1 MKKPMSAMRI
11 SKWWIAMAVILGNL
25 FSVSSQAAEDMS
37 DRLQEHWKSD
47 REQLRYQL
55 EKRSRLSERANASR
69 LEEFPED
76 IHALVLDDDQTPTDL
91 VLRRTRALLNHIR
104 QMSNPPDLS
113 QLGSELTEL
122 ESRLQH
128 DDTEEGFFEA
138 CALRR
143 RIAMNNPL
151 LDFEEILFSGFA
163 AGEWLIDIGNVANNA
178 VRAPDAGLYKVG
190 GFKSGNATV
199 TDLLEDAVVQSGPYD
214 TYKGKTL
221 SNKNPEW
228 GGNALFH
235 CPALSYDGT
244 EVVFSWAPDIQG
256 TRTGRA
262 PNKQFVLFKMNLD
275 GTGLTQLTEHP
286 WANVYHPCWLPSG
299 RIVFISEE
307 LDRAAR
313 CGANDLGG
321 NLFSMKPDGSDLFP
335 LSWHETDEIY
345 PSVDNNGLIVY
356 TRWDYVDRKFSTGQH
371 LWTCYPDGRD
381 PRAPHG
387 NYGRPGDPDCE
398 VAIRAIPGTQG
409 LYSAIETGHHSC
421 YFGNLVI
428 IDTRK
433 NENVEQPMH
442 HFWPGTKDHGD
453 KGFNRGA
460 TSPDVK
466 VELDRFY
473 LEPWPLSKEFHIVT
487 LIGKVLLVDRF
498 RNEILLYDAGSLLG
512 ERIPARFPQPVKARP
527 KPTSIPVQTYQGE
540 RRKDSPKATI
550 SVQNVYEADF
560 EWPEGTKIT
569 QLRVVQIIPKAWSL
583 RSGHNDAMIGYS
595 DGGIPRLALGVVP
608 VEEDGSAYFEA
619 PIECEI
625 YFQALNE
632 KGMAVQTMRSGTY
645 VHPGEHLSCLGCH
658 EDRWSATPVAGTPKA
673 LTREPSKLEPEPEG
687 SCPLSYARLVRI
699 PVFEKK
705 CAPCHQDSGKGI
717 SFGYW
722 KDMTCPEYKEAHG
735 LPKAKG
741 ISPQYTP
748 GDIER
753 FVRWHFA
760 SASNG
765 ACEWTKANGIGWG
778 KPYKIENNTLGYE
791 REEWYTKP
799 GTFGALASKLKNHL
813 TPEHHDVQLTEEEFR
828 RVVVWMDLNALNLS
842 SNYPDKEVQA
852 RQEAGEIVWPYID
865 VDPSNPTRVQL
876 DGNGTYAKSPRNARQ
891 AGIHTGSASLRI
903 RRLGG
908 RIIVENAASGPMV
921 VKMYN
926 SLGRTSEIIRTQAR
940 GAGQT
945 TIPVGLRTGGVY
957 IISVE
962 QQDRRGT
969 IHFVANGSEQ

>member
-1 MKKPMSAMRI
+1 MVG
-11 SKWWIAMAVILGNL
+11 VILAGL
-25 FSVSSQAAEDMS
+25 SHAAEEMNEQLS
-37 DRLQEHWKSD
+37 RHWEFDRS
-47 REQLRYQL
+47 QLRYQL
-55 EKRSRLSERANASR
+55 EKRSRLSESAHKSR
-69 LEEFPED
+69 LEEFPND
-76 IHALVLDDDQTPTDL
+76 IHALVLETDKTPTDL
-91 VLRRTRALLNHIR
+91 VLRRTRALLNQIL
-104 QMSNPPDLS
+104 QMANAPDLS
-113 QLGSELTEL
+113 QLDSELTEL

-138 CALRR
+138 CLLRR
-143 RIAMNNPL
+143 EIAMQNPL
-151 LDFEEILFSGFA
+151 LDFDELLFTGYA
-163 AGEWLIDIGNVANNA
+163 AKEWIIQGANVANYS
-178 VRAPDAGLYKVG
+178 VRAPGAGLYTVS
-190 GFKSGNATV
+190 GFKSGTATV
-199 TDLLEDAVVQSGPYD
+199 KDVLENAVVQPGPYN
-214 TYKGKTL
+214 TYNGKTL

-228 GGNALFH
+228 EGDALFH

-244 EVVFSWAPDIQG
+244 EVIFSWAPDIQG
-256 TRTGRA
+256 DKYGDRA
-262 PNKQFVLFKMNLD
+262 PNMQFVLFKMNLD
-275 GTGLTQLTEHP
+275 GSGLTQLTEHP
-286 WANVYHPCWLPSG
+286 WSNAYHPCWLPNG
-299 RIVFISEE
+299 RIVFISER
-307 LDRAAR
+307 LDRQER
-313 CGANDLGG
+313 CGGNRLGG
-321 NLFSMKPDGSDLFP
+321 NLFSMKADGSDLFP
-335 LSWHETDEIY
+335 LSWHETNELY
-345 PSVDNNGLIVY
+345 PSVDNSGMIVY

-778 KPYKIENNTLGYE
+778 NPFKVGSEFAYE
-791 REEWYTKP
+791 EEEWRTKP
-799 GTFGALASKLKNHL
+799 GTFGALASKLTKHL
-813 TPEHHDVQLTEEEFR
+813 TPDHHNVQLTDEEFR

-842 SNYPDKEVQA
+842 THDPDDEVKA
-852 RQEAGEIVWPYID
+852 RQKAGEVVWPYID
-865 VDPSNPTRVQL
+865 VDPSNPTHVQL
-876 DGNGTYAKSPRNARQ
+876 DGDGSYAKPSQRSRQ
-891 AGIHTGSASLRI
+891 FSVPSGAASLKVSWSD
-903 RRLGG
+903 G
-908 RIIVENAASGPMV
+908 RVVVQNAVSGPMTV
-921 VKMYN
+921 TIYSPM
-926 SLGRTSEIIRTQAR
+926 GRTGEILQTESLETGCTLIPIRPPA
-940 GAGQT
+940 
-945 TIPVGLRTGGVY
+945 GGVY
-957 IISVE
+957 MISVE
-962 QQDRRGT
+962 QEERRGT
-969 IHFVANGSEQ
+969 TRAVIINR